1 MLNVINL
8 IHIIIH
14 CLYITLLQKIAAWN
28 GSKFLSFSWELAGK
42 WLLMHSRMTG
52 GWRAG
57 FWWETEAAL
66 QAGSFSCIDH
76 CGFWFRL
83 GIKVKYCSGIFH
95 LTYGSM
101 QCVFQLQFS
110 GAYISAHCSHL
121 SHGVTNKPPK
131 NTHKKQRASRFVLF
145 CSFLWFEW
153 GRFGKN
159 RALVVECVGTQ
170 QPFGL
175 KADRG
180 Q

>member
-1 MLNVINL
+1 MGQSSSVSLENL
-8 IHIIIH
+8 LESDFWCTAEWQGGGEQVFGGRQKLLCRQDHFH
-14 CLYITLLQKIAAWN
+14 VLITVDSDSGLELRWN
-28 GSKFLSFSWELAGK
+28 IVLEFSILPMD
-42 WLLMHSRMTG
+42 L
-52 GWRAG
+52 
-57 FWWETEAAL
+57 
-66 QAGSFSCIDH
+66 
-76 CGFWFRL
+76 
-83 GIKVKYCSGIFH
+83 CS
-95 LTYGSM
+95 
-101 QCVFQLQFS
+101 VFQLQFS